1 MEGPVLTFIQPLSQN
16 HLSNLNNNITPQ
28 DLAQEQDML
37 LLAGSKVSFREIY
50 AQEIDLPVFKGKY
63 YTAKDVDNL
72 FVVLNGVLTSVSE
85 QAFRNDKAL
94 STAREALSSAEK
106 DVESIKNK
114 LNESEVAN
122 NNMVQEIS
130 QLKQE
135 ISQLKQEIATL
146 DDISNKQAS
155 SLNDEKLIQQLT
167 QQLEDKSNDYT
178 RLLESASSKM
188 SEQATIIE
196 NLTDENENL
205 KLQLQSVI
213 DELQDLSNSTSDTE
227 LQSEFNILQYKYE
240 NLKTLA
246 TKRIQELTYEMNTI
260 KELENVK

>member
-1 MEGPVLTFIQPLSQN
+1 MLTQPLSPNHQSN
-16 HLSNLNNNITPQ
+16 LSHLSHNITPQ

-37 LLAGSKVSFREIY
+37 LLAGSKLSFREIY
-50 AQEIDLPVFKGKY
+50 AQEIDLPMVKGKY

-106 DVESIKNK
+106 DVESIENR

-130 QLKQE
+130 QLKQ
-135 ISQLKQEIATL
+135 QLATL
-146 DDISNKQAS
+146 EDNSNKQAS
-155 SLNDEKLIQQLT
+155 SLNEEKLA

-213 DELQDLSNSTSDTE
+213 DELQDLSNLTSDTG
-227 LQSEFNILQYKYE
+227 LQSEFNMLQYKYD
-240 NLKTLA
+240 NLRTLA

-260 KELENVK
+260 KELEHVK

>member
-146 DDISNKQAS
+146 DDMS